1 VEVTT
6 HRARIVWEG
15 GKEDLRAHRVE
26 LGEQVLSAS
35 SMAANG
41 GDGSKADPEDM
52 LVAALSSCH
61 MLWFLDFAR
70 REKLRVASY
79 EDEAK
84 GTLSGDRFTDV
95 VLRPRVEWQ
104 GEAPDAR
111 TAASLHH
118 KAHEACYIANSV
130 NFPVEVELS

>member
-26 LGEQVLSAS
+26 LGEQVLAAS

-41 GDGSKADPEDM
+41 GDGSKADPEGM
-52 LVAALSSCH
+52 LVAALSGCH

-70 REKLRVASY
+70 REELRVAAY
-79 EDEAK
+79 EDEAE
-84 GTLSGDRFTDV
+84 GTLSGDRFTDA

-104 GEAPDAR
+104 GEKPNAR
-111 TAASLHH
+111 TVASLHRR
-118 KAHEACYIANSV
+118 AHEACYIANSV
-130 NFPVEVELS
+130 NFPVEVDIS